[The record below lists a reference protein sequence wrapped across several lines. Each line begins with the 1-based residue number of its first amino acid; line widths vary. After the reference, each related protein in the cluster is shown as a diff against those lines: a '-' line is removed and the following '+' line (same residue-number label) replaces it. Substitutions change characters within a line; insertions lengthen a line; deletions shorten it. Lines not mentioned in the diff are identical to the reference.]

1 MRAVSNSVGRA
12 LSAAEVV
19 ERKERC
25 KANSLCYISLV
36 PLTDE
41 TTFNLIGPDG
51 LMCSVHKKYGE
62 TALTALNKAD
72 IIKTIST
79 MNE

>member
-12 LSAAEVV
+12 LSIAEVA

-25 KANSLCYISLV
+25 KANNLCYISLR

-41 TTFNLIGPDG
+41 TSFSLIGPNEQF
-51 LMCSVHKKYGE
+51 SVHKKYGE
-62 TALTALNKAD
+62 ATLTALNKAD